1 MERPLPQQILAT
13 ANSKNNLIYG
23 DNLFISSDKPIK
35 KKRIEQVIKS
45 IKENLEFIF
54 CSSKYS
60 GFIKNTTNKVNIQAI
75 IIASPPILTIGFL

>member
-23 DNLFISSDKPIK
+23 DNLFISSDNPIT

-45 IKENLEFIF
+45 IKEKLEFVF

-60 GFIKNTTNKVNIQAI
+60 GFIKNTINKVNIQAKT
-75 IIASPPILTIGFL
+75 IANPPILTIGFL